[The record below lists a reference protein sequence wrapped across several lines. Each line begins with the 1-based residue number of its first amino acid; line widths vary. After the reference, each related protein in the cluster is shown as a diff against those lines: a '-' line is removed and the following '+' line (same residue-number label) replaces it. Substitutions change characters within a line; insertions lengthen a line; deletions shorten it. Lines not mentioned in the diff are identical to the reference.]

1 MTVNELVEAFIDSR
15 AVAMRPK
22 TLEYYEYALGLLTSA
37 VGGRPVS
44 EVKPAHLEAAL
55 TGLRAGRSDATIRT
69 IHTAWRALFN
79 FAVRRGLVAR
89 SPMAEV
95 ARPRRPTKVPDTYS
109 NAEIRAL
116 LAAAQTLR
124 DRVIVLLL
132 LDTGLRASEACG
144 LDVGDVDFGEGW
156 VLVRGGKGGKDRWV
170 PTGEGVIAAV
180 RLYLDGR
187 TNRPLL
193 VGEGGKR
200 LARFGLRSVLA
211 RLKERAGLKCRVY
224 AHKFRHT
231 FARRYLEAGGDLQSL
246 SEILGH
252 ADITTTSRH
261 YACFLRDGLKAKHRR
276 CSPVDRGN
284 FDQGTLF

>member
-1 MTVNELVEAFIDSR
+1 MTVKELVEAFISSR

-37 VGGRPVS
+37 IGDCLVS

-55 TGLRAGRSDATIRT
+55 TGLRAGRSDATLRT
-69 IHTAWRALFN
+69 IHTAWRAVFN
-79 FAVRRGLVAR
+79 FAVRRGLVTS
-89 SPMAEV
+89 SPMAAV
-95 ARPRRPTKVPDTYS
+95 ARPRRPAKVPDTYNS
-109 NAEIRAL
+109 AEIRSL

-170 PTGEGVIAAV
+170 PMGNGVA
-180 RLYLDGR
+180 RELRSYLEERASG
-187 TNRPLL
+187 PVF

-200 LARFGLRSVLA
+200 LARFGLRSVLT
-211 RLKERAGLKCRVY
+211 RLKERAGLECRVY

-252 ADITTTSRH
+252 TDITTTSRY

>member
-1 MTVNELVEAFIDSR
+1 MTVKDLVEAFISSR
-15 AVAMRPK
+15 AVVMRPK

-37 VGGRPVS
+37 VGGCLVS
-44 EVKPAHLEAAL
+44 EVKPVHLEAAL

-69 IHTAWRALFN
+69 IHTAWRAVFN
-79 FAVRRGLVAR
+79 FAVRRGLVAS

-95 ARPRRPTKVPDTYS
+95 ARPRRPAKVPDTYS
-109 NAEIRAL
+109 DAEIRAL
-116 LAAAQTLR
+116 LAAARTLR
-124 DRVIVLLL
+124 DRTLVLLL

-144 LDVGDVDFGEGW
+144 LDAGDVDFGEGW

-170 PTGEGVIAAV
+170 PMGNGTAGELRSYLGERTG
-180 RLYLDGR
+180 
-187 TNRPLL
+187 L
-193 VGEGGKR
+193 VFMGKGGKR

-211 RLKERAGLKCRVY
+211 RLKERAGLQCRVY

-252 ADITTTSRH
+252 ADITTTSRY

-284 FDQGTLF
+284 FNQGTLF